1 MRNAKKESF
10 DVWHAATSYLTD
22 YQHELSSDVFNKF
35 SGALRARDVKRIC
48 SIELHPNIGMVPF
61 QVLTQIQA
69 FFSKNASFSTPS
81 VCEAQAKRNFFKGEE
96 LCKITNKR
104 LKHYAKYPER
114 NKFSSEIAVMQ
125 DVIGSVLGDVCHL
138 FEQMPKH
145 LRLTS
150 GATESHSKIDSAP
163 VLKMRR
169 TMSVSP
175 AAVPLVLA
183 TLKHFGVIES
193 DEEVYPPK
201 KDAPL
206 RLRLTDFNRIAFVP
220 KNYKTH
226 RSIAAEAD
234 LNLPFQLA
242 IDHHI
247 KARLRRVG
255 IDLGSQKRN
264 ADLARQGSIDGS
276 VATIDLSM
284 ASDTLAYELVKVLFP
299 KDWYNILDR
308 LRAKGYKLDGESGL
322 YHKFSSMGNG
332 FTFPVETLVFYA
344 ACKAAGSDVACV
356 YGDDIIVETE
366 CARKVIEILRFIGF
380 RTNKEKTFVEGKFR
394 ESCGHDYYEGT
405 NIRPFFIRK
414 SDNLN
419 LMELS
424 HAINGLVRVGA
435 ANGLLW
441 SYLRRLTL
449 CNNIHLVPAVEHT
462 GVGVHVDVSSA
473 YHLGLLR
480 YRSWITSYRGYGEIA
495 VSPNSLDADT
505 RCRLKAAHSVKGYL
519 LTSLAHQLIVD
530 KVGGTQLTLREYAL
544 LFKESNVYTNIATD
558 RKVVTSWRC
567 FNPLKRSPSHLYLWT
582 EFLGIR
588 KDKP

>member
-1 MRNAKKESF
+1 MRNAKKEKF
-10 DVWHAATSYLTD
+10 NVWQAATLYLTD
-22 YQHELSSDVFNKF
+22 HQSELSAEVFNKF
-35 SGALRARDVKRIC
+35 SGALRARDVRRIC
-48 SIELHPNIGMVPF
+48 SIELHPNIGMRPF
-61 QVLTQIQA
+61 QILTQVQG
-69 FFSKNASFSTPS
+69 FFSKNSSFSDS
-81 VCEAQAKRNFFKGEE
+81 NVCEAQAIQNFHTGEK

-104 LKHYAKYPER
+104 LRYYSKNPER
-114 NKFSSEIAVMQ
+114 CKFASDLQVMR
-125 DVIGSVLGDVCHL
+125 DVIGSVLGSVDHL
-138 FEQMPKH
+138 FREFTEH
-145 LRLTS
+145 LRFTS

-169 TMSVSP
+169 TMSVSS

-183 TLKHFGVIES
+183 TLKHLGVIES
-193 DEEVYPPK
+193 DSEVYPPK

-206 RLRLTDFNRIAFVP
+206 RLRLTDFNRVAFVP

-247 KARLRRVG
+247 KAQLRRVG

-264 ADLARQGSIDGS
+264 VDLARKGSIDGS

-284 ASDTLAYELVKVLFP
+284 ASDTLSYELVKQLFP
-299 KDWYNILDR
+299 VKWYQLLDM
-308 LRAKGYKLDGESGL
+308 LRAKGYKLKGEAGL

-366 CARKVIEILRFIGF
+366 CAQRVISILRFIGF
-380 RTNKEKTFVEGKFR
+380 RTNKEKTFVDGKFR
-394 ESCGHDYYEGT
+394 ESCGADFYEGT

-414 SDNLN
+414 SENLN

-424 HAINGLVRVGA
+424 HVINGLVRVGA

-441 SYLRRLTL
+441 NYLRRLTL
-449 CNNIHLVPAVEHT
+449 CNNIHLVPSSELSGA
-462 GVGVHVDVSSA
+462 GVHIDVSSA
-473 YHLGLLR
+473 YRFGKLR
-480 YRSWITSYRGYGEIA
+480 YRFGVTSYRGYSEVA
-495 VSPNSLDADT
+495 VSPDSAPLGA
-505 RCRLKAAHSVKGYL
+505 RSRLKAAASVKGYIF
-519 LTSLAHQLIVD
+519 TSLAHQVIVD
-530 KVGGTQLTLREYAL
+530 KAVSARITLREYAL

-558 RKVVTSWRC
+558 RKVVTSWRQ
-567 FNPLKRSPSHLYLWT
+567 FDPSNRPPIHLYLWT
-582 EFLGIR
+582 DFLSV
-588 KDKP
+588 